1 MNIQIKSNYQV
12 AAHSIF
18 TMLVAAVLL
27 VLPSGCT
34 NNSELTDGVEQTTL
48 TPLSSIDLKTSVSI
62 GAATTTKTVTTR
74 ATNLYYNY
82 YMVEASFEGH
92 DGSTADKPI
101 SVGYYRTIDGMDLT
115 TLEDLSVGKGTI
127 TDLNLI
133 PISADYLAMVG
144 ITAVGTQAD
153 GSLLVPASGE
163 FNLRLHGFS
172 ALFNGALPANMNA
185 LLQGTE
191 EGRVAPLYTFWTGK
205 AKMNGTSLIATADL
219 AAADGAAPANGAIL
233 LRYPYARVNFNVI
246 GAYGEGTAT
255 QPYLASDEFYVS
267 SSLVKYL
274 DPKWCST
281 PQTAGTSAFQSP
293 WFLKEFVDNISWT
306 NTENRAVYGLF
317 VSQANKESIA
327 ANGASFKEG
336 QTLFTFRGQQT
347 DAYSGKTY
355 DIVVPTGGITFWA
368 GHIYTY
374 TIRLTESKAVIESV
388 TVGGFTN
395 EGDYNIDLNGNVT
408 GGNKM

>member
-163 FNLRLHGFS
+163 FNLRLHGS
-172 ALFNGALPANMNA
+172 LRCLTVLF
-185 LLQGTE
+185 LQT
-191 EGRVAPLYTFWTGK
+191 
-205 AKMNGTSLIATADL
+205 
-219 AAADGAAPANGAIL
+219 
-233 LRYPYARVNFNVI
+233 
-246 GAYGEGTAT
+246 
-255 QPYLASDEFYVS
+255 
-267 SSLVKYL
+267 
-274 DPKWCST
+274 
-281 PQTAGTSAFQSP
+281 
-293 WFLKEFVDNISWT
+293 
-306 NTENRAVYGLF
+306 
-317 VSQANKESIA
+317 
-327 ANGASFKEG
+327 
-336 QTLFTFRGQQT
+336 
-347 DAYSGKTY
+347 
-355 DIVVPTGGITFWA
+355 
-368 GHIYTY
+368 
-374 TIRLTESKAVIESV
+374 
-388 TVGGFTN
+388 
-395 EGDYNIDLNGNVT
+395 
-408 GGNKM
+408 